1 MARVTQ
7 SIGVLIAVSIVAG
20 ILMAGML
27 LPFVGGA
34 GVAARTA
41 VTDFQKYPA
50 DLKRKPLPQVSKV
63 LAANGKTIA
72 TFYDQDRVIVP
83 LSQIPVQMQ
92 TALIDVE
99 DVRFYEHAGLDF
111 QGTIR
116 ALLHNGSSGSVSQGG
131 STLTQQYVKNVL
143 IENARTKKQREAAI
157 ADTFARKLKEARYAI
172 ELEKV
177 LTKAQILDDYF
188 NIAYFGD
195 GAYGIGTAARHFFDE
210 PVTKLTLDQS
220 ALLAGL
226 VQSPEAYDPRYY
238 PKLARERRDTVLSQM
253 LKYHSI
259 TQATYDRAVAQPIKL
274 HIHSQPADCISSKH
288 GYAYFCDYVK
298 HVFEHTPGLS
308 LSMLQRGGLTV
319 TTTLSPKVQR
329 AAENG
334 IHQYVHAH
342 EKTSH
347 VVSAEAVVQPGT
359 GEVKA
364 LAVSTPYGNN
374 PKKGENSIDYAVDQ
388 KWGGSPG
395 FHAGS
400 TFKLFVLTAA
410 LKEGIALSTRIK
422 APGCFAKRWRAWV

>member
-1 MARVTQ
+1 VARVTQ

-238 PKLARERRDTVLSQM
+238 PKLARERPADQ
-253 LKYHSI
+253 
-259 TQATYDRAVAQPIKL
+259 VAHP
-274 HIHSQPADCISSKH
+274 QPA
-288 GYAYFCDYVK
+288 G
-298 HVFEHTPGLS
+298 
-308 LSMLQRGGLTV
+308 
-319 TTTLSPKVQR
+319 
-329 AAENG
+329 
-334 IHQYVHAH
+334 
-342 EKTSH
+342 
-347 VVSAEAVVQPGT
+347 
-359 GEVKA
+359 
-364 LAVSTPYGNN
+364 
-374 PKKGENSIDYAVDQ
+374 
-388 KWGGSPG
+388 
-395 FHAGS
+395 
-400 TFKLFVLTAA
+400 
-410 LKEGIALSTRIK
+410 
-422 APGCFAKRWRAWV
+422 